1 VSNDQFDDGV
11 QATPLRPRPVVTRD
25 TAFFWDGVREH
36 RLLIQRCSTCAS
48 LRHPPTA
55 ACAVC
60 GDLDWKAVES
70 RGKGVIFSY
79 TVVHAPVVE
88 PFRPPYVV
96 ALIALD
102 EGIRLISEV
111 PDTSIMDI
119 SIGARVVLDWLEC
132 DPELTLPVFRL
143 ATATPAGL

>member
-1 VSNDQFDDGV
+1 
-11 QATPLRPRPVVTRD
+11 
-25 TAFFWDGVREH
+25 
-36 RLLIQRCSTCAS
+36 
-48 LRHPPTA
+48 
-55 ACAVC
+55 
-60 GDLDWKAVES
+60 VES